1 MTLNDMRSK
10 TLGDILQDCDITGV
24 KFEGNGSIDKIIVTY
39 SPRSTD
45 NADKCTPKK
54 QFDPFGGGGGNGN
67 ENYTM

>member
-1 MTLNDMRSK
+1 MTLNDMKSK
-10 TLGDILQDCDITGV
+10 TLGDILHDCDITGV

-54 QFDPFGGGGGNGN
+54 
-67 ENYTM
+67 TI

>member
-24 KFEGNGSIDKIIVTY
+24 KFEGNGSIDKIIVIY

-45 NADKCTPKK
+45 NADKYTPKK
-54 QFDPFGGGGGNGN
+54 QFDPFGGGGGKW
-67 ENYTM
+67 

>member
-24 KFEGNGSIDKIIVTY
+24 KFEGNGSIDKIIVIY

-54 QFDPFGGGGGNGN
+54 NNLIHLEVEVNGN

>member
-1 MTLNDMRSK
+1 MTLNDMMSK
-10 TLGDILQDCDITGV
+10 TLGDMLQDCDITGV

-54 QFDPFGGGGGNGN
+54 
-67 ENYTM
+67 TI

>member
-10 TLGDILQDCDITGV
+10 TLGDITGV

-54 QFDPFGGGGGNGN
+54 QFDPFGGGGCGGGKW
-67 ENYTM
+67 

>member
-54 QFDPFGGGGGNGN
+54 QFDPFGGGGSKW
-67 ENYTM
+67 